1 MTFILTHYYLGNQI
15 KKSEMGEPCGTQWV
29 EDKCVQV
36 FGGSLEERENFEN
49 LDVDG
54 RIILKWFFKMRK
66 GGMDWF
72 DLFKIGAGGG
82 IL

>member
-1 MTFILTHYYLGNQI
+1 
-15 KKSEMGEPCGTQWV
+15 
-29 EDKCVQV
+29 V